1 MSSST
6 MMVYGF
12 GFECDTE
19 DSILIQ
25 FIKNIKGHS
34 VEQNGREMYI
44 KKCLLILLKTGL
56 IWMISSAI
64 MTATA
69 VDVKGLAQSLQI

>member
-12 GFECDTE
+12 GFECDAE
-19 DSILIQ
+19 DSILVQ
-25 FIKNIKGHS
+25 FIKNIKRHS
-34 VEQNGREMYI
+34 AEQNGRETCI
-44 KKCLLILLKTGL
+44 KKYLLILLKTSL
-56 IWMISSAI
+56 IWMMSSA
-64 MTATA
+64 MMSATA